1 MEKTTTP
8 QTPTAAEK
16 AADATFGMSTMKD
29 FASELDLSNSRLK
42 AVLDLMSRHL
52 YNPGTNDMTPFVL
65 LDAAQRYA
73 TEIEQIM
80 AAMYAATG
88 MKRGE
93 NKNG

>member
-16 AADATFGMSTMKD
+16 PADATFGMSTMKD
-29 FASELDLSNSRLK
+29 FAGELDLSTSRLK
-42 AVLDLMSRHL
+42 AVLDLMNRQL
-52 YNPGTNDMTPFVL
+52 YNPAANDMTPFVL

-73 TEIEQIM
+73 AEIEQIM
-80 AAMYAATG
+80 AGMYAAAG
-88 MKRGE
+88 MKRAE